1 VGAWGLRR
9 SEMGNIDWCGV
20 IFFIGMFM
28 LIILCVG
35 DPDILDG
42 LIKMANK

>member
-1 VGAWGLRR
+1 MKQPLD
-9 SEMGNIDWCGV
+9 SDGV
-20 IFFIGMFM
+20 WIICMTI

-42 LIKMANK
+42 LIKMVNKP